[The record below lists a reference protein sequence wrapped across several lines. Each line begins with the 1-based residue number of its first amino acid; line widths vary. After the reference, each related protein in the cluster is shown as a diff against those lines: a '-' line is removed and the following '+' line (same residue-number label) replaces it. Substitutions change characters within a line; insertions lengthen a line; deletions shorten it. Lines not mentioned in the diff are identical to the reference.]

1 MSEVSEPR
9 TLLSFEAALSELQ
22 RIVADLEDGR
32 VGLEESLAR
41 FERGIAL
48 LKTCHQ
54 VLEHAEQRIEVLVG
68 QKSDGTPVTQPFD
81 ASATAD
87 ADSPSAGRRRTRKT
101 KSEATP
107 QPPLADTGSDSDTGF
122 LF

>member
-1 MSEVSEPR
+1 MSEVSETRQP
-9 TLLSFEAALSELQ
+9 LSFEAALSELQ
-22 RIVADLEDGR
+22 RIVAELEDGR
-32 VGLEESLAR
+32 VGLEESLER

-87 ADSPSAGRRRTRKT
+87 VDSPSAGRRRTRKA
-101 KSEATP
+101 KFEATP
-107 QPPLADTGSDSDTGF
+107 QPPLADSGSESDTGF

>member
-1 MSEVSEPR
+1 MSEVSETRQP
-9 TLLSFEAALSELQ
+9 LSFEAALSELQ
-22 RIVADLEDGR
+22 RIVAELEDGR
-32 VGLEESLAR
+32 VGLEESLER

-87 ADSPSAGRRRTRKT
+87 VDSP
-101 KSEATP
+101 
-107 QPPLADTGSDSDTGF
+107 
-122 LF
+122 

>member
-1 MSEVSEPR
+1 MSEVSETRQP
-9 TLLSFEAALSELQ
+9 LSFEAALSELQ
-22 RIVADLEDGR
+22 RIVAELEDGR
-32 VGLEESLAR
+32 VGLEESLER

-87 ADSPSAGRRRTRKT
+87 VDSPSAGRRRTRKA
-101 KSEATP
+101 KG
-107 QPPLADTGSDSDTGF
+107 TGSMTPTP
-122 LF
+122 